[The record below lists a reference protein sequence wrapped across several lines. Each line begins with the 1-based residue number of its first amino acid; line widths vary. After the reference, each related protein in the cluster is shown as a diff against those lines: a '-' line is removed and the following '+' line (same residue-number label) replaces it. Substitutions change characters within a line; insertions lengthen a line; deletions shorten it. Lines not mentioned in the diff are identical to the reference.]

1 MAGEGQSDAAS
12 RNSNLVPFRCAA
24 FNEMETSGVSQ
35 ITMASGPWV
44 QLWSTA
50 ISTNASNGREIVFRF
65 ANVFRPAFDRA
76 SQPIR
81 IIITWKYHS
90 ATGQPEREEHQQM
103 IQFEDVLGP
112 VLDRGGFA
120 TLALVSTGENL
131 REWIYYAQ
139 SEGGFAARF
148 DYAFAGRSA
157 FPIEINS
164 AHDPQWQTYEEFRAG
179 VREGDC
185 SSS

>member
-1 MAGEGQSDAAS
+1 
-12 RNSNLVPFRCAA
+12 
-24 FNEMETSGVSQ
+24 
-35 ITMASGPWV
+35 MASGPCV

-50 ISTNASNGREIVFRF
+50 TSTNPSTGRKIVFRF
-65 ANVFRPAFDRA
+65 ANVFSPAFDRA

-81 IIITWKYHS
+81 IIIGWKYHS
-90 ATGQPEREEHQQM
+90 ATGQPEEKEHQQM

-112 VLDRGGFA
+112 VLEQDGFA
-120 TLALVSTGENL
+120 TLALASTGENL

-157 FPIEINS
+157 FPIEVH
-164 AHDPQWQTYEEFRAG
+164 ADHDPQWQTYEEFRAG
-179 VREGDC
+179 IRGGSD

>member
-24 FNEMETSGVSQ
+24 FNEMETSGVS
-35 ITMASGPWV
+35 
-44 QLWSTA
+44 
-50 ISTNASNGREIVFRF
+50 
-65 ANVFRPAFDRA
+65 
-76 SQPIR
+76 
-81 IIITWKYHS
+81 
-90 ATGQPEREEHQQM
+90 
-103 IQFEDVLGP
+103 LGP

-179 VREGDC
+179 VREGDG